1 MTVLFGVIIV
11 ATLLL
16 AVILVDFEPDES
28 KRVRQLERQ
37 IRAAERQ
44 IHDIGRRTR
53 RALLEEARRQRRR
66 DWL

>member
-1 MTVLFGVIIV
+1 MTVLFGIIIL

-16 AVILVDFEPDES
+16 AVILVDHEPNES
-28 KRVRQLERQ
+28 VRARHLERQ

-53 RALLEEARRQRRR
+53 RALMEEARRQRRQ